1 MTPQG
6 EIVVAVGGL
15 LAIVVVIYLI
25 HKQLLTVG
33 HGVCWVVVFLAAVVM
48 GVWREALWFVTRMVG
63 ADFPVSAMTLLGFA
77 VVLGIL
83 IFFSIRLSKL
93 HMQVRLLTRY
103 VSMLEYD
110 LTHKGRPERS

>member
-15 LAIVVVIYLI
+15 LAVAIVVYLI

-33 HGVCWVVVFLAAVVM
+33 HGICWVLVFLAAAVM
-48 GVWREALWFVTRMVG
+48 GVWREALWLVTRIVG
-63 ADFPVSAMTLLGFA
+63 ADFPVSAMTLLGFT

-93 HMQVRLLTRY
+93 HMQVRQLTRY

-110 LTHKGRPERS
+110 LARKGLAERS